1 MKREGGGIA
10 SCLLDVRWL
19 ASRRTVRYTIHIFC
33 TEDPCSSIP
42 GTLALYLD
50 CVEYGMHYSVR
61 QVAQSAA

>member
-1 MKREGGGIA
+1 V
-10 SCLLDVRWL
+10 SV
-19 ASRRTVRYTIHIFC
+19 FC